1 MTPLLH
7 AELLKLSTTRT
18 FAALAGVAVG
28 ISLLIT
34 ILVGLLTEPT
44 QESVLTD
51 VFTSDVS
58 SLFILV
64 LAVVGITGEWRHRTI
79 TSSLLAAPDRLR
91 FLAAKTIAFAA
102 AGLALSLLISLAVA
116 VVGFTILSVRD
127 LPTPDA
133 GELAGQIGRIA
144 IVAALLGGFG
154 VVVGALVRN
163 QVVAVVGMLLLTFV
177 VEPAVIALVP
187 EVGRY
192 GPLVAL
198 PTAAAGLPEGDVGL
212 GGVELLPAGLAAAVM
227 LAWMGVCFAGGV
239 ALLRRRDIG

>member
-1 MTPLLH
+1 VGHGRDRGGGGLGIQILAP
-7 AELLKLSTTRT
+7 EVVVP
-18 FAALAGVAVG
+18 FA
-28 ISLLIT
+28 
-34 ILVGLLTEPT
+34 EPT

-102 AGLALSLLISLAVA
+102 AGLALSLVISLAVA

-144 IVAALLGGFG
+144 LVAALLGAWGWWS
-154 VVVGALVRN
+154 ALSCETRWWPSS
-163 QVVAVVGMLLLTFV
+163 GCSCS
-177 VEPAVIALVP
+177 
-187 EVGRY
+187 RSSSS
-192 GPLVAL
+192 L
-198 PTAAAGLPEGDVGL
+198 P
-212 GGVELLPAGLAAAVM
+212 
-227 LAWMGVCFAGGV
+227 
-239 ALLRRRDIG
+239 